1 MSAIASG
8 SRSVAIGTMNGGLVI
23 TGDVNILVQ
32 GLGALATD
40 YSGRIQDFLDE
51 YVGDAERPVPFGGR
65 QETLALL
72 DAWLDGEGNPPY
84 LLLSAPAGRGKS
96 ALLVQWC
103 DRVSKRQDRA
113 VVFVPVSIRFNTN
126 LESVVF
132 AAATARLAALHGE
145 GIPGDEHTSAQTW
158 RALMTEYLRRPLPD
172 GRRLLVVLDGLDEA
186 ANWEAGADL
195 FPQNPPPGVRAVV
208 SVRDSAGEAGAS
220 PWLRRLGWEKLG
232 KALAFGLDLLTG
244 KGVAEALSQ
253 MGFPL
258 DRLSGR
264 VDIVAELH
272 RLSEGEPLLVR
283 LYVDDLWSR
292 GEEAVRLA
300 PEDLQ
305 TIPPGLEAYV
315 NRWWDDQRRLWG
327 PSQPLREPQVRFLM
341 KALRLRPRPLAPG
354 RRSPPRAARIRSG
367 QSAVGRGRSPAVP
380 PGHRGRPQAGLR
392 FQPSA
397 PRRLLR
403 RDVAGGPGSDAKWF
417 SELGPADGRSVEA
430 EPPAAE

>member
-8 SRSVAIGTMNGGLVI
+8 PRSVAIWTMNGGLVI

-65 QETLALL
+65 QKTLALL

-96 ALLVQWC
+96 ALLAQWC

-145 GIPGDEHTSAQTW
+145 EIPGDEYTSAQTW

-172 GRRLLVVLDGLDEA
+172 GRWLLVVLDGLDEA

-220 PWLRRLGWEKLG
+220 PWLRRLGWEKPG
-232 KALAFGLDLLTG
+232 KAL
-244 KGVAEALSQ
+244 
-253 MGFPL
+253 
-258 DRLSGR
+258 
-264 VDIVAELH
+264 
-272 RLSEGEPLLVR
+272 
-283 LYVDDLWSR
+283 
-292 GEEAVRLA
+292 
-300 PEDLQ
+300 
-305 TIPPGLEAYV
+305 
-315 NRWWDDQRRLWG
+315 
-327 PSQPLREPQVRFLM
+327 
-341 KALRLRPRPLAPG
+341 
-354 RRSPPRAARIRSG
+354 
-367 QSAVGRGRSPAVP
+367 
-380 PGHRGRPQAGLR
+380 
-392 FQPSA
+392 
-397 PRRLLR
+397 
-403 RDVAGGPGSDAKWF
+403 
-417 SELGPADGRSVEA
+417 
-430 EPPAAE
+430 